1 MNTRRLHALATFV
14 IIAGLGIVLTRVT
27 WAHDDDRHDN
37 DRPFGH
43 PTPGFVPHHDDDDDE
58 FRIREGF
65 RIVREWGIKLN
76 LKGKDPK
83 LVGLG
88 SYLVNAVSECN
99 DCHTFPMYAPGGDP
113 FQGQPEQI
121 NTENYLAGGAPFFG
135 PFVPRNLTPDAT
147 GKPAG
152 LTLREF
158 IHIIRT
164 GEDDEP
170 PVLPDGSDTLLQV
183 MPWPT
188 FRKMANHD
196 LHAIYEFLS
205 SIPHAEPAP
214 PPPMP

>member
-1 MNTRRLHALATFV
+1 MNARRLYAVETFLTIACLSFVLAV
-14 IIAGLGIVLTRVT
+14 VTR
-27 WAHDDDRHDN
+27 AQDK
-37 DRPFGH
+37 DRPVGH
-43 PTPGFVPHHDDDDDE
+43 PVPGFVPQSHDDDDD
-58 FRIREGF
+58 FRAREGL
-65 RIVREWGIKLN
+65 RIVRDWGIKLN
-76 LKGKDPK
+76 LKGKDHR

-99 DCHTFPMYAPGGDP
+99 DCHTFPLYVPGGDP

-121 NTENYLAGGAPFFG
+121 NTQNYLAGGAPFFG
-135 PFVPRNLTPDAT
+135 PFVPRNLTPDAS

-152 LTLREF
+152 LTLHEF
-158 IHIIRT
+158 IHIMRT

-188 FRKMANHD
+188 FRKMSDHD
-196 LHAIYEFLS
+196 LRAIYEFLS

-214 PPPMP
+214 PMP